1 MSATVRLVAWD
12 WNEARIDRLDE
23 RVERI
28 ERERRAEKDRRFQ
41 FWGRVMLTIIW
52 LEVAAIWA
60 FSIVK
65 AAGL

>member
-1 MSATVRLVAWD
+1 MTWD
-12 WNEARIDRLDE
+12 RNEARIDRLDE

-28 ERERRAEKDRRFQ
+28 ERQRREEKDRRFER
-41 FWGRVMLTIIW
+41 WNRVMLSIMW
-52 LEVAAIWA
+52 LEIAAIWA

>member
-1 MSATVRLVAWD
+1 MAIDWLQRQTDRDIARLG
-12 WNEARIDRLDE
+12 ERIDRIEQAMRDE
-23 RVERI
+23 KDRKF
-28 ERERRAEKDRRFQ
+28 ERRARIFAAI
-41 FWGRVMLTIIW
+41 LW